1 MYNFFIPA
9 LYFKQKMAN
18 SEEIVKELEETFKD
32 RYTEKDE
39 SYKAVLEETEQSPPI
54 LSNFG
59 SSDNQKRHSHSESDS
74 KKRSRSRSRSRSPVA
89 TLKRKGMFDCYSYF
103 VYYY

>member
-1 MYNFFIPA
+1 
-9 LYFKQKMAN
+9 MAS
-18 SEEIVKELEETFKD
+18 SEEVVKELEETFKD

-39 SYKAVLEETEQSPPI
+39 AFKEELDAPADQPPPTV
-54 LSNFG
+54 SNFG
-59 SSDNQKRHSHSESDS
+59 SSSRHSHSESDS
-74 KKRSRSRSRSRSPVA
+74 RKRSRSRSRSPVA